1 MNIQRSDHNINQK
14 LFEYLSKDSLLQ
26 KTDYRQ
32 EDQHHINNII
42 TDKASFNAHNMG
54 LPSTLRN
61 GLCSDVQ
68 PSTTQPF
75 IPYPNIDQPFHGY
88 SSKIADAFASNKK
101 HLQENLHLYMEN
113 PELKQSNIPDRM
125 QVFLSGCKRGP
136 RKWQDA
142 QKHTMVPSMY
152 DHGCKV

>member
-1 MNIQRSDHNINQK
+1 MNIQRSNHNINKK
-14 LFEYLSKDSLLQ
+14 LFEDSLLR

-42 TDKASFNAHNMG
+42 TDKASFNACNMG

-68 PSTTQPF
+68 SSTTQPF

-88 SSKIADAFASNKK
+88 SSKIADAFASTNK
-101 HLQENLHLYMEN
+101 HLQENLYLYMEN
-113 PELKQSNIPDRM
+113 AELKQSSMPDRM

-136 RKWQDA
+136 LKWQDA
-142 QKHTMVPSMY
+142 KQHTMVPSMY
-152 DHGCKV
+152 DHGLKVLT